1 MKKVSLFVLL
11 SVLASFVALMTL
23 PAFAGENVTPDEII
37 AKCKEA
43 SAYLI
48 EKGDAAVPEF
58 SDPNNGR
65 WVWKDTY
72 VFVYDCAKGEC
83 VANITPGMVGKK
95 IEDITTI
102 DTNGK
107 PVGIE
112 LCGIANDATKPNGWW
127 IQFDWRNPKTG
138 ETKPKLSYIYRA
150 PGAKYTVGAGI
161 YSPEGITAADLNK
174 KLGAK

>member
-1 MKKVSLFVLL
+1 MKKLVAGLPLL
-11 SVLASFVALMTL
+11 LVLALFLAWTAPALAQET
-23 PAFAGENVTPDEII
+23 VTPDEIV

-43 SAYLI
+43 SAYLL
-48 EKGDAAVPEF
+48 EKGDAAVAEF
-58 SDPNNGR
+58 SDPNSR

-83 VANITPGMVGKK
+83 VGNITPGLVGKK
-95 IEDITTI
+95 IEDIK
-102 DTNGK
+102 DANGK

-112 LCGIANDATKPNGWW
+112 LCGIANDPSKPNGMW
-127 IQFDWRNPKTG
+127 IEFVWRNPKTG
-138 ETKPKLSYIYRA
+138 EMKPKLSYIYRA

-161 YSPEGITAADLNK
+161 YSPEGITADELNA

>member
-1 MKKVSLFVLL
+1 MKKLSLGVVFVFALL
-11 SVLASFVALMTL
+11 LVATGAA
-23 PAFAGENVTPDEII
+23 PAVAGENVTPDEIV

-48 EKGDAAVPEF
+48 EKGDAAVAEF
-58 SDPNNGR
+58 SDPNSR

-83 VANITPGMVGKK
+83 VGNITPGLVGKK
-95 IEDITTI
+95 IEDIK
-102 DTNGK
+102 DANGK

-112 LCGIANDATKPNGWW
+112 LCEIANDPGKPDGWW
-127 IQFDWRNPKTG
+127 IEFVWRNPKTG
-138 ETKPKLSYIYRA
+138 EMKPKLSYIYRA
-150 PGAKYTVGAGI
+150 SGAKYTVGAGI
-161 YSPEGITAADLNK
+161 YSPEGITAADLNA

>member
-1 MKKVSLFVLL
+1 MKKLSLAVVLVFAVLL
-11 SVLASFVALMTL
+11 IGAAVL
-23 PAFAGENVTPDEII
+23 PAVAADEKVTPDEIV

-43 SAYLI
+43 AAYLG
-48 EKGDAAVPEF
+48 EKGDAAVAEF
-58 SDPNNGR
+58 SDPNSR

-95 IEDITTI
+95 IADIATI
-102 DTNGK
+102 DTEGK
-107 PVGIE
+107 PVGIH
-112 LCGIANDATKPNGWW
+112 LCEIGNDASKPNGWW

-161 YSPEGITAADLNK
+161 YSPEGVTADGLNA
-174 KLGAK
+174 KLK

>member
-1 MKKVSLFVLL
+1 MKKL
-11 SVLASFVALMTL
+11 SVLVALLFATL
-23 PAFAGENVTPDEII
+23 LIAAAVVPAVAEDAVTPDEVI

-43 SAYLI
+43 SAYLA

-58 SDPNNGR
+58 SVENGP
-65 WVWKDTY
+65 WTWKDTY

-83 VANITPGMVGKK
+83 VGNITPGMVGKK
-95 IEDITTI
+95 IEDITTV
-102 DTNGK
+102 DTEGK
-107 PVGIE
+107 PVGLH
-112 LCGIANDATKPNGWW
+112 LCEIGNDASKPNGWW

-161 YSPEGITAADLNK
+161 YSPEGVTAEDLNA
-174 KLGAK
+174 KLK

>member
-11 SVLASFVALMTL
+11 AVLASFVALVAL
-23 PAFAGENVTPDEII
+23 PAFAGETVTPDEII

-43 SAYLI
+43 SAYLL

-58 SDPNNGR
+58 SDPGSR

-83 VANITPGMVGKK
+83 VGNITPGLVGKK
-95 IEDITTI
+95 IEDIK
-102 DTNGK
+102 DANGK

-127 IQFDWRNPKTG
+127 IQFVWRNPKTG
-138 ETKPKLSYIYRA
+138 EMKPKLSYIYRA

-161 YSPEGITAADLNK
+161 YSPEGITADDLNA
-174 KLGAK
+174 KLK

>member
-1 MKKVSLFVLL
+1 MKKVSLLVLL
-11 SVLASFVALMTL
+11 SALALVAL
-23 PAFAGENVTPDEII
+23 PAFAADDAVTPDEIV

-43 SAYLI
+43 AAYLG

-58 SDPNNGR
+58 SDPNGR

-95 IEDITTI
+95 IEDIPTV
-102 DTNGK
+102 DTEGK
-107 PVGIE
+107 QVGLH
-112 LCGIANDATKPNGWW
+112 LCEIANDPAKPNGWW

-138 ETKPKLSYIYRA
+138 ETKPKLTYIYRA

-161 YSPEGITAADLNK
+161 YSPEGVTADALNA
-174 KLGAK
+174 KLK